1 VKRRTNQDVVCRR
14 KCIEQIEH
22 LEQQHC
28 AIAKALAELRRII

>member
-1 VKRRTNQDVVCRR
+1 MRSAGR
-14 KCIEQIEH
+14 KCIEH